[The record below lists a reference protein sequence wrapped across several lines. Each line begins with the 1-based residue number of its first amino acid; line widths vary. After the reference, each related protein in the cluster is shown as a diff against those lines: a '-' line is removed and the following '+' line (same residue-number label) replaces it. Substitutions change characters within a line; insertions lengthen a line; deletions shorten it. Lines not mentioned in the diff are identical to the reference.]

1 MPASGDAGESW
12 RSTRVAQQ
20 LGIDYPIIQA
30 PFGGLPSQ
38 RLTATVSDLG
48 GLGSLGAVTLGS
60 SAISEV
66 IGEIRSLTSKP
77 FAINLWVSTSDR
89 EASQVGLGVVEE
101 RIRALAR
108 YYAEL
113 GIEPPSKVEA
123 KPQDFETQVRA
134 VIDAG
139 VPVLSFIYGIPPS
152 EILDECRRQRIQDHR
167 HRNYTRRSLRTRASR
182 LRVHCGIQ
190 FRRGWPPWVISSLS
204 CGVAHGRICAHSA
217 DSGHCQTSRD
227 SRRAGSQMGEALR
240 LHSRWAPKACRS
252 EQLFSLV
259 QVLVP
264 AKHTEPLFHCSPQT
278 ERTLRTLSRDDWREE
293 SRIG

>member
-1 MPASGDAGESW
+1 MLASGNARTSW

-38 RLTATVSDLG
+38 RLTATVSNLG

-66 IGEIRSLTSKP
+66 IAEIRSLTGKP
-77 FAINLWVSTSDR
+77 YAINLWVSTSDR
-89 EASQVGLGVVEE
+89 EASHVGLGVIEE
-101 RIRALAR
+101 RIRALAQ

-113 GIEPPSKVEA
+113 GIEPPSKIEG

-152 EILDECRRQRIQDHR
+152 EMLDEE
-167 HRNYTRRSLRTRASR
+167 RTFCSRTDRAA
-182 LRVHCGIQ
+182 Q
-190 FRRGWPPWVISSLS
+190 
-204 CGVAHGRICAHSA
+204 
-217 DSGHCQTSRD
+217 
-227 SRRAGSQMGEALR
+227 
-240 LHSRWAPKACRS
+240 
-252 EQLFSLV
+252 
-259 QVLVP
+259 
-264 AKHTEPLFHCSPQT
+264 
-278 ERTLRTLSRDDWREE
+278 TLRTTSMDD
-293 SRIG
+293 GDADKDPA